1 MLKNY
6 FKIAIAVLR
15 RRKFF
20 TFITLFGISFTLAI
34 LMIITS
40 FKDSLLSASYPEIK
54 RDRILYVNHVSQRN
68 SKLGYTMN
76 AEPSF
81 SFIQKYI
88 MKMKTPEAIGV
99 CSFPRASSI
108 YLNDKKLDLH
118 IRYTNKQFWDVLDFN
133 FIEGKPFTD
142 QQINSSD
149 HVAVISE
156 DAKKQYF
163 GEHGSAIGKYIEAD
177 DEKYQV
183 IGVVKDVPAT
193 MMYSYSEI
201 YVPYTAPKSNYKNQS
216 YQGDYYALL
225 LARSTSN
232 IKQVQNEYQQI
243 ISKVAPEDPKN
254 FNELTSYA
262 DQFTESFT
270 RRILGNKNDSGIIYF
285 YIIAGIFTLLFMLL
299 PTINLVNINVS
310 RIMERSSE
318 IGVRKAF
325 GASSS
330 KLVMQFIFENIIL
343 TFLGGI
349 IGLIIAYIAITIFN
363 HSNIIPNSGLTINL
377 SVLFYSVLLCLV
389 FGFVSGVLPAWRMS
403 RLNVVTALKTGS

>member
-34 LMIITS
+34 LMVITS
-40 FKDSLLSASYPEIK
+40 FKDSILSPAYPELK
-54 RDRILYVNHVSQRN
+54 RDRILYINHVSQRN
-68 SKLGYTMN
+68 SKFGYTMN
-76 AEPSF
+76 SEPSF

-88 MKMKTPEAIGV
+88 LKMQTPESIGV
-99 CSFPRASSI
+99 CSFPRSSSI
-108 YLNDKKLDLH
+108 YLNNKKLDFH

-133 FIEGKPFTD
+133 FLEGKPYTE
-142 QQINSSD
+142 QQINNSE
-149 HVAVISE
+149 HVAVITE
-156 DAKKQYF
+156 EAKKQYF
-163 GEHGSAIGKYIEAD
+163 GNEGTAIGKYLEAD
-177 DEKYQV
+177 DEQYQV
-183 IGVVKDVPAT
+183 IGVVKDVPST

-201 YVPYTAPKSNYKNQS
+201 YVPYTAPKSNFKNQS

-225 LARSTSN
+225 LARSKSD

-243 ISKVAPEDPKN
+243 ISKVSPEDPKN
-254 FNELTSYA
+254 FNELSSNA
-262 DQFTESFT
+262 DLFTESFT
-270 RRILGNKNDSGIIYF
+270 RRIFGNKNDSGIFYF
-285 YIIAGIFTLLFMLL
+285 YIITGIFTLLFMLL

-330 KLVMQFIFENIIL
+330 KLVTQFIFENIIL
-343 TFLGGI
+343 TFLGGL
-349 IGLIIAYIAITIFN
+349 IGLVIAYIIITVFN
-363 HSNIIPNSGLTINL
+363 NSNIIPNSNLTINL
-377 SVLFYSVLLCLV
+377 RVLFYSLMLCLV
-389 FGFVSGVLPAWRMS
+389 FGFISGVLPAWRMS
-403 RLNVVTALKTGS
+403 RLNVVNALKTGS